1 MLQVQNFWKILERQG
16 FLEFA
21 KSATVTIQTLQAPA
35 FQSDL
40 NKKAIPKDSSAPNAL
55 PRRSPRSK
63 VIQSLPSWP
72 TELQRHR
79 RTTQDYTQD
88 TEDHT
93 GYTGMHGTRRT
104 THAGP
109 GRNTR
114 NTASG
119 RWLLPCQGMTHH
131 RLPRLNQPLLPVWGQ
146 QPLAHHGRPH
156 LPAWG
161 QPLTHHGAA
170 D

>member
-1 MLQVQNFWKILERQG
+1 MLQVQNFWKILEKG

-35 FQSDL
+35 FQGDL
-40 NKKAIPKDSSAPNAL
+40 NKKAIPKGSPAPKAL
-55 PRRSPRSK
+55 PRRSPRSQ
-63 VIQSLPSWP
+63 VIQRLPSWP

-104 THAGP
+104 TQDQAGTRGTLRLAAGSYP
-109 GRNTR
+109 ARGRSATPTPAAQPATPPSLG
-114 NTASG
+114 TAAPRSP
-119 RWLLPCQGMTHH
+119 RSPRSATPPCLGT
-131 RLPRLNQPLLPVWGQ
+131 
-146 QPLAHHGRPH
+146 APH
-156 LPAWG
+156 SPWCC
-161 QPLTHHGAA
+161 
-170 D
+170 